1 MRMVTRLKT
10 IKSMRLRKAWNLDK
24 LKGSASFS
32 HCLEEQV
39 KDGKG
44 KCVEERWKD
53 FRDTVMKCAEEQ
65 IGRKGKSKARKP
77 WITKEMLD
85 KMDERRKWKSV
96 NTEEG
101 QRMYNQINN
110 ALRRETDKAK
120 EEWWETECQEIETL
134 DKRGRDDLVYDKV
147 KKLTWGKRA
156 SINRNAVKNKDGE
169 LTTQAEKVRDIWREY
184 IEELYDKQGKPVTE
198 DLKIGKEDK
207 VLEDEK
213 GPPLLD
219 SEVINAIEELRK
231 GKAAGI
237 DDIPAEFLKNLGE
250 KTKRELIEICK
261 SMYEEGT
268 WPEEFTRTVMVPLP
282 KVGNAVVC
290 GEFRTISLICN
301 ASKIMLKVL
310 KKRLETKADEFISKN
325 QFGFRKGCGT
335 RDAIGVMRVLCERT
349 LERQKKDLFICFVDF
364 EKAFDRVNWV
374 KLMEALKNL
383 KVDWKDRRMIGE
395 LYMKQSAVVRVAG
408 GESQPSVIGR
418 GVRQGCPLSPILF
431 SIYAEV
437 MMKEAMDGVRD
448 GVIVG
453 GKSVNDVRFADD
465 QGMVSNTERGLQRIM
480 NRLNE
485 AAKKFDMRIN
495 VKKTKTMIVSK
506 KENMKVNIMVDGQS
520 VEQVVKF
527 KYLGSM
533 LSDDGKCM
541 TDIKTRIALA
551 KEAFNKRRELLV
563 RRMSKRVKKKIVKC
577 LIWPVVLY
585 GCETWSMGK
594 IEKDKMSAFE
604 MWVWRRMERVSY
616 KDRKTNEQVLID
628 VGEKRSLLQTV
639 LMRKKNW
646 IGHVM
651 RGDGLMREV
660 MEGRMKGTK
669 ASGRPRIG
677 MIDDLKEKSYV
688 NMKRK
693 AQDRELWRSYVPG
706 TCQ

>member
-1 MRMVTRLKT
+1 
-10 IKSMRLRKAWNLDK
+10 
-24 LKGSASFS
+24 
-32 HCLEEQV
+32 
-39 KDGKG
+39 
-44 KCVEERWKD
+44 
-53 FRDTVMKCAEEQ
+53 
-65 IGRKGKSKARKP
+65 
-77 WITKEMLD
+77 
-85 KMDERRKWKSV
+85 
-96 NTEEG
+96 
-101 QRMYNQINN
+101 
-110 ALRRETDKAK
+110 
-120 EEWWETECQEIETL
+120 
-134 DKRGRDDLVYDKV
+134 
-147 KKLTWGKRA
+147 
-156 SINRNAVKNKDGE
+156 
-169 LTTQAEKVRDIWREY
+169 
-184 IEELYDKQGKPVTE
+184 
-198 DLKIGKEDK
+198 
-207 VLEDEK
+207 
-213 GPPLLD
+213 
-219 SEVINAIEELRK
+219 
-231 GKAAGI
+231 
-237 DDIPAEFLKNLGE
+237 
-250 KTKRELIEICK
+250 
-261 SMYEEGT
+261 
-268 WPEEFTRTVMVPLP
+268 
-282 KVGNAVVC
+282 
-290 GEFRTISLICN
+290 
-301 ASKIMLKVL
+301 
-310 KKRLETKADEFISKN
+310 
-325 QFGFRKGCGT
+325 
-335 RDAIGVMRVLCERT
+335 
-349 LERQKKDLFICFVDF
+349 
-364 EKAFDRVNWV
+364 
-374 KLMEALKNL
+374 MEALKNL

-506 KENMKVNIMVDGQS
+506 KENMKVNIIVDGQS
-520 VEQVVKF
+520 VEQVAKF

-533 LSDDGKCM
+533 ISDDGKCM
-541 TDIKTRIALA
+541 TDIKTRIALS

-651 RGDGLMREV
+651 RGDIYIYIPIYIYKIMSIIYIY
-660 MEGRMKGTK
+660 TY
-669 ASGRPRIG
+669 PRNLFISANK
-677 MIDDLKEKSYV
+677 IL
-688 NMKRK
+688 
-693 AQDRELWRSYVPG
+693 
-706 TCQ
+706 